1 MLENTLEGLEQLQPL
16 LDDGDTESA
25 AKLLIL
31 QDRTSLHALPIYVAR
46 KRGASVADAV
56 AAAYVRATAN
66 RTEHA
71 KAP

>member
-31 QDRTSLHALPIYVAR
+31 QDRTSLRALRIYVAR
-46 KRGASVADAV
+46 KRGVSVMDAGAAS
-56 AAAYVRATAN
+56 YLRATAH
-66 RTEHA
+66 RTGHA
-71 KAP
+71 KAA